1 MEIPLKQAPDRLFD
15 QQKWSEFISHFDTR
29 EIALGRLSVHPSD
42 PGGFYREGD
51 AKLVKSGEGRWKQID
66 ELYELGIA
74 LVGDFKTKLIKG
86 QVLSSGIS
94 LEFDQNVERERTP
107 LGFQKVPFR
116 RVCPTSWA
124 SPNDANSGWNSANR
138 GVSCRNGPASG
149 HLDIGGGQG
158 GLCGFY
164 REIAGVGLVFP
175 RADRPIAVEF
185 PGYPVVRLRPIL
197 LELAGRGV
205 ACPPQKAGPPSTPP
219 HW

>member
-1 MEIPLKQAPDRLFD
+1 VPPPQKAGPPLYPPQVGLVFPRADRPIAVEFPSYPVVRLRPILLELAGRGGSVPPLKRRDPPYP
-15 QQKWSEFISHFDTR
+15 
-29 EIALGRLSVHPSD
+29 PS
-42 PGGFYREGD
+42 
-51 AKLVKSGEGRWKQID
+51 LVVR
-66 ELYELGIA
+66 
-74 LVGDFKTKLIKG
+74 KG
-86 QVLSSGIS
+86 TPPW
-94 LEFDQNVERERTP
+94 TP

-185 PGYPVVRLRPIL
+185 PGYPVVRFRPIL

-205 ACPPQKAGPPSTPP
+205 ACPPQKAGPPLYPP
-219 HW
+219 LIGDPKSYPPRGPPLEL